1 MPSVR
6 EFLKPAPRIL
16 IFTGDGKGKTTAA
29 LGMVLR
35 ASGHMMRCL
44 VIHFIKSEGKAG
56 EYRALRGLPGVE
68 VLVTGCGFVPSP
80 ESSAWDKHRVA
91 ALRGWELLEE
101 RVAASPYDLIVL
113 DEILGAVK
121 QGLIDL
127 HTLGAWLDQR
137 KQDEVIVL
145 TGRDAPQELI
155 ERADTVSEI
164 KMIKHAY
171 MQGQPARQGVE
182 F

>member
-1 MPSVR
+1 MSSNEEILR
-6 EFLKPAPRIL
+6 STPRIL

-35 ASGHMMRCL
+35 ACGHAMRCL
-44 VIHFIKSEGKAG
+44 VIHFIKSEGVAG
-56 EYRALRGLPGVE
+56 EYRALRALSGVE
-68 VLVTGCGFVPSP
+68 VLVTGCGFVPPPGSYDW
-80 ESSAWDKHRVA
+80 EKHRA
-91 ALRGWELLEE
+91 AARRGWELLEE

-127 HTLGAWLDQR
+127 PTLCTWLDQR
-137 KQDEVIVL
+137 KAGEVIVL